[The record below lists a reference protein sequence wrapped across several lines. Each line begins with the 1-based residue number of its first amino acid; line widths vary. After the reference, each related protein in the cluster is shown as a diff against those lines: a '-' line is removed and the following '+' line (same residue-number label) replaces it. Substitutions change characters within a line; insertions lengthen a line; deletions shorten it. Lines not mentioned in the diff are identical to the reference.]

1 MTALLEI
8 DDLVKRFGGLR
19 ALDGCTFRVAPGT
32 ITGLIGPNGA
42 GKTTVFNVVS
52 GLLAPDAGTIRFG
65 GRPIGGRPAHEVA
78 RLGIRRTFQIP
89 REFRQL
95 TVLENL
101 LVFGAAPVG
110 ERLTGALFRRRVYRD
125 EDRLLLERA
134 EAVLAITDLAP
145 LADEYARNLSGGQKK
160 LLELARVLM
169 AEPALVLLDEPAAGV
184 NPTLMNRLVEVI
196 RTEHR
201 RGRTFLVIEHDM
213 GLVMRLCDPVIV
225 LSQGRTLTEGPFE
238 AVRRDPTVLE
248 HYFGRMPVPST
259 PVRA

>member
-1 MTALLEI
+1 MTALL
-8 DDLVKRFGGLR
+8 DVDGLVKRFGGLR
-19 ALDGCTFRVAPGT
+19 ALDGCTFRVASGT

-65 GRPIGGRPAHEVA
+65 GRPIEGCPAHQVA

-89 REFRQL
+89 REFRRL

-101 LVFGAAPVG
+101 LVFGSAPVG
-110 ERLTGALFRRRVYRD
+110 ERLTGALFRRRAYRA
-125 EDRLLLERA
+125 EDRRLLERA
-134 EAVLAITDLAP
+134 EAVLALTDLAP
-145 LADEYARNLSGGQKK
+145 LAEEHARNLSGGQKK

-169 AEPALVLLDEPAAGV
+169 ADPALVLLDEPAAGV
-184 NPTLMNRLVEVI
+184 NPTLMNRLVDVI
-196 RTEHR
+196 RAEHR

-225 LSQGRTLTEGPFE
+225 LSQGRTLTEGSFE
-238 AVRRDPTVLE
+238 TVRRDPAVLE
-248 HYFGRMPVPST
+248 HYFGRVPVAGT
-259 PVRA
+259 AVGG